1 MKFVLNS
8 LVLAISS
15 GQQLKFLDDSDTC
28 DKVNPWL
35 TTLDTNKQPV
45 IGILSQT
52 YDFDTSGDP
61 RFDNHTSYIMASYV
75 KFLEA
80 AGARV
85 VPILW
90 NEPEES
96 ILKKVSKLDGIH
108 FPGGNGD
115 YMKTAQTVLDQI
127 MKYNDAGQF
136 YPAWSTC
143 LGFETLA
150 QFTASDPDTIL
161 DTNH

>member
-8 LVLAISS
+8 LVLTISS
-15 GQQLKFLDDSDTC
+15 GQQLKFLDDYDTC

-35 TTLDTNKQPV
+35 TTLDVNKQPV

-96 ILKKVSKLDGIH
+96 ILEKVSKLDGIH